1 MVFFRTSLKLAAPLF
16 ILALLFGGLGLWQLE
31 RKAEK
36 VTLFQRFENAP
47 ELTLEHAMAQQEIF
61 AQVEAA
67 GRYDPERHILLDN
80 KILDG
85 RAGVNVLTP
94 FILPDNSVLLVNR
107 GWLPLPPDRRQL
119 PVVPTDASTRT
130 IKGQLN
136 RLPESGPRLGDADVL
151 LADQWP
157 QLVTYLDLL
166 PVSKA
171 LNTPLAPWLVQLDA
185 SDPTGFEGRQ
195 WKAATMKPD
204 VHGAYAFQWF
214 SLAATAIAIWIVL
227 GVRRGTHLRNSSA
240 SAHSND
246 RNAR

>member
-16 ILALLFGGLGLWQLE
+16 ILALVFGGLGLWQLE

-36 VTLFQRFENAP
+36 ENLFQRFEEAP
-47 ELTLEHAMAQQEIF
+47 ELTLEQAMAQQEIF
-61 AQVEAA
+61 AQVEAS

-85 RAGVNVLTP
+85 RAGVYVLTP
-94 FILPDNSVLLVNR
+94 FTLPDNSVLLVNR
-107 GWLPLPPDRRQL
+107 GWLPLPPDRRHL
-119 PVVPTDASTRT
+119 PLVPTDASTRT
-130 IKGQLN
+130 IRGQLN
-136 RLPESGPRLGDADVL
+136 RLPEPGRRLGDADIL

-157 QLVTYLDLL
+157 QLVTYLDPL

-185 SDPTGFEGRQ
+185 SDPTGFGGRQ
-195 WKAATMKPD
+195 WKAATMNPD

-227 GVRRGTHLRNSSA
+227 GVRQGRHLRNSSA
-240 SAHSND
+240 SGQSKGRD
-246 RNAR
+246 AR